1 MENIQQNEDSPSL
14 TKFYD
19 ELVVKGE
26 EVLEANSARMNNSQ
40 LIEFYDYCV
49 ENSGKTCKEGCEL
62 YFLACMVLE
71 EKQIIKMYKNGQLD
85 NGMTFDEDSIPYMT
99 SLEVTEDDIVEIN
112 YVVSLLERRKKDKKN
127 PIKSLVRYFKG

>member
-1 MENIQQNEDSPSL
+1 MENVQQNEDSPSL

-19 ELVVKGE
+19 ELVYKGE
-26 EVLEANSARMNNSQ
+26 EVIEANSARMSNVQ

-49 ENSGKTCKEGCEL
+49 RKSNKMNEQGSEF

-71 EKQIIKMYKNGQLD
+71 EIEIVKMYKNGQLD
-85 NGMTFDEDSIPYMT
+85 NGMTFDKKEVSYMT
-99 SLEVTEDDIVEIN
+99 GLEVTEEDIVEIN
-112 YVVSLLERRKKDKKN
+112 YVVSLLEQRKKDKKN